1 MLSVRTPFRAGVRAA
16 AFAAAAASVVAAAGV
31 VVAACGGEA
40 GSDAAP
46 PAEGDP
52 MARFDAAVARFER
65 APLAH
70 LPTPFEELAT
80 LAAELGGPR
89 LFTKRDDQTGLAF
102 GGNKARKLDFILA
115 DAEARGSDRVITWAG
130 VQSNWARMT
139 AAGARRLGMEATLVL
154 QRREG
159 QATEPADG
167 NLLLDRLLG
176 AEVLLLEPDA
186 DREAEVERVAAAA
199 RAAGGDPYVVGV
211 GGSRAGHSMERP
223 LGAVAYANGFRE
235 LLAQARERGVEIT
248 HVVHA
253 SGSGSTQAGLVV
265 GAAALAPAVEII
277 GISSGG
283 AKEASERNVLEIA
296 RQTVSAMGLAV
307 EIPPERVSVR
317 DDYVGEGYGVV
328 NRQIVEAI
336 ALVARTEGLLL
347 DPVYTGKAM
356 TGLIALIESGELG
369 PEHAVVFLHTGG
381 TPALFPYRRALL
393 DDLPATE

>member
-1 MLSVRTPFRAGVRAA
+1 MLSVRAPFRAGVRAA
-16 AFAAAAASVVAAAGV
+16 ALVAVVTSVAAAGGV
-31 VVAACGGEA
+31 LAACSGPG
-40 GSDAAP
+40 GSDSAP
-46 PAEGDP
+46 PAEGNP

-70 LPTPFEELAT
+70 LPTPFEELTA

-115 DAEARGSDRVITWAG
+115 DAKARGSDRVITWAG

-159 QATEPADG
+159 QPTEPADG

-176 AEVLLLEPDA
+176 AEVVLLEPDA
-186 DREAEVERVAAAA
+186 DREAEVERVVAAA
-199 RAAGGDPYVVGV
+199 RADGGKPYVVGV
-211 GGSRAGHSMERP
+211 GGSRTGHSMEHP

-235 LLAQARERGVEIT
+235 LLAQARDRGVEIT

-265 GAAALAPAVEII
+265 GAAALAPGVEII

-296 RQTVSAMGLAV
+296 RQTVAAMDLPV
-307 EIPPERVSVR
+307 EILPERVTVL

-328 NRQIVEAI
+328 DRRIVEAI

-347 DPVYTGKAM
+347 DPVYTGKAL
-356 TGLIALIESGELG
+356 TGLIGLIESGELG
-369 PEHAVVFLHTGG
+369 PEDTVVFLHTGG
-381 TPALFPYRRALL
+381 TPALFPYRRDLL